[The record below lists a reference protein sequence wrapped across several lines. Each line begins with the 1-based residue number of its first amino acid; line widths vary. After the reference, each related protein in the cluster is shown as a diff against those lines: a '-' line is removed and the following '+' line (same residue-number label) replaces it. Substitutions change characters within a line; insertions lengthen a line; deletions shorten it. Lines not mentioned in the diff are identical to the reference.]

1 MQALLDVILP
11 VFLVVGCGYIVV
23 WRNVFSTAA
32 VDGLM
37 SYTQNFAI
45 PCLLFMALIKIDLGQ
60 AYSFRLMGS
69 YYIGAASGFAL
80 GFLGARYIFKR
91 SAEDSVAIGF
101 VSLFSN
107 SVMMGLAITERA
119 YGIDALV
126 ANFAIVSL
134 HAPFCYFVGITA
146 MEIAKSDGDSILQV
160 AMNVGKSM
168 MKNALFVAILLGLL
182 VNFSG
187 IALPKALLDGTNMV
201 ATTALPAALF
211 GMGGVLYQYRPEGDF
226 GAIAWV
232 VGISLFVHPAIVWN
246 LGQYWV
252 LSVSELRSAVLTS
265 AMAPGINCYIFASM
279 YNRAKRVAASG
290 VLIAT
295 ALSVLTIWCWLQ
307 VLP

>member
-11 VFLVVGCGYIVV
+11 VFFVVGFGYVVV
-23 WRNVFSTAA
+23 WRKVFSTAA

-119 YGIDALV
+119 YGFDALV

-146 MEIAKSDGDSILQV
+146 MELAKSDGDSIAQV
-160 AMNVGKSM
+160 AQNVGKSM
-168 MKNALFVAILLGLL
+168 MKNALFIAILLGLL
-182 VNFSG
+182 VN
-187 IALPKALLDGTNMV
+187 ITDVALPKAFLEGTNMV

-232 VGISLFVHPAIVWN
+232 VGISLLVHPAIVWS
-246 LGQYWV
+246 LGQLWD
-252 LSVSELRSAVLTS
+252 LSISELRSAVLTS
-265 AMAPGINCYIFASM
+265 AMAPGINCYIFASI

>member
-11 VFLVVGCGYIVV
+11 VFFVVGLGYAVV
-23 WRNVFSTAA
+23 WRKVFSTVA

-37 SYTQNFAI
+37 TYTQNFAI

-119 YGIDALV
+119 YGVDALV

-146 MEIAKSDGDSILQV
+146 MEIAKSDGDSIAQV
-160 AMNVGKSM
+160 ALNVGKSM
-168 MKNALFVAILLGLL
+168 MKNALFIAILLGLL
-182 VNFSG
+182 VN
-187 IALPKALLDGTNMV
+187 ITDVALPKAFLAGTNMV

-232 VGISLFVHPAIVWN
+232 VGISLLVHPAIVWS
-246 LGQYWV
+246 LGQLWD
-252 LSVSELRSAVLTS
+252 LSISELRSAVLTS

>member
-11 VFLVVGCGYIVV
+11 VFLVVGFGYVVV
-23 WRNVFSTAA
+23 WRKLFSTAA
-32 VDGLM
+32 VDGVM

-91 SAEDSVAIGF
+91 NAEDSVAIGF

-119 YGIDALV
+119 YGVDALV

-146 MEIAKSDGDSILQV
+146 MEIAKSDGDSIAHV
-160 AMNVGKSM
+160 ALNVGKSM
-168 MKNALFVAILLGLL
+168 MKNALFIAILLGLL
-182 VNFSG
+182 INVADV
-187 IALPKALLDGTNMV
+187 ALPKAFLDGAKMV

-232 VGISLFVHPAIVWN
+232 VGISLLVHPAIVWS
-246 LGQYWV
+246 LGQLWG
-252 LSVSELRSAVLTS
+252 LSISELRSAVLTS

>member
-1 MQALLDVILP
+1 MQALLEVILP
-11 VFLVVGCGYIVV
+11 VFLVVGFGYVVV
-23 WRNVFSTAA
+23 WRKLFSTAA

-80 GFLGARYIFKR
+80 GFLGARYVFKR

-119 YGIDALV
+119 YGVNALV

-146 MEIAKSDGDSILQV
+146 MEIAKSDGDSISQV
-160 AMNVGKSM
+160 ALNVGNSM
-168 MKNALFVAILLGLL
+168 MKNALFIAILLGLL
-182 VNFSG
+182 VN
-187 IALPKALLDGTNMV
+187 IADVALPQAFLDGTNMV

-232 VGISLFVHPAIVWN
+232 VGISLLVHPAIVWS
-246 LGQYWV
+246 LGQLWG

-265 AMAPGINCYIFASM
+265 AMAPGINCYIFANM

-307 VLP
+307 ILP

>member
-11 VFLVVGCGYIVV
+11 VFFVVGLGYAVV
-23 WRNVFSTAA
+23 WRKVFSTVA

-37 SYTQNFAI
+37 TYTQNFAI

-119 YGIDALV
+119 YGVDALV

-146 MEIAKSDGDSILQV
+146 MEIAKSDGDSIAQV
-160 AMNVGKSM
+160 AHNVGKSM
-168 MKNALFVAILLGLL
+168 MKNALFIAILLGLL
-182 VNFSG
+182 VN
-187 IALPKALLDGTNMV
+187 ITDVTLPMAFLLGTNMV

-232 VGISLFVHPAIVWN
+232 VGISLLVHPAIVWS
-246 LGQYWV
+246 LGQLWD
-252 LSVSELRSAVLTS
+252 LSISELRSAVLTS
-265 AMAPGINCYIFASM
+265 AMAPGINCYIFASI

>member
-11 VFLVVGCGYIVV
+11 VFLVVGFGYIVV
-23 WRNVFSTAA
+23 WRKLFSTAA

-146 MEIAKSDGDSILQV
+146 MEIAKSDGDSIAQV
-160 AMNVGKSM
+160 ALNVGKSM
-168 MKNALFVAILLGLL
+168 MKNALFIAILLGLL
-182 VNFSG
+182 VN
-187 IALPKALLDGTNMV
+187 IADVALPKAFLDGTNMV

-226 GAIAWV
+226 GAIVWV
-232 VGISLFVHPAIVWN
+232 VGISLLVHPAIVWS
-246 LGQYWV
+246 LGQLWD
-252 LSVSELRSAVLTS
+252 LNISELRSAVLTS

>member
-11 VFLVVGCGYIVV
+11 VFLVVGFGYIVV
-23 WRNVFSTAA
+23 WRKVFSTAA

-119 YGIDALV
+119 YGVDALV

-146 MEIAKSDGDSILQV
+146 MEIAKSDGDSISQV
-160 AMNVGKSM
+160 ALNVGKSM
-168 MKNALFVAILLGLL
+168 MKNALFIAILLGLL
-182 VNFSG
+182 VN
-187 IALPKALLDGTNMV
+187 IADVALPQAFLDGTNMV

-232 VGISLFVHPAIVWN
+232 VGISLLVHPAIVWS
-246 LGQYWV
+246 LGQLWD

-295 ALSVLTIWCWLQ
+295 ALSLLTIWCWLQ
-307 VLP
+307 ILP

>member
-11 VFLVVGCGYIVV
+11 VFLVVGFGYVVV
-23 WRNVFSTAA
+23 WRMVFSTAA

-91 SAEDSVAIGF
+91 NAEDSVAIGF

-119 YGIDALV
+119 YGVDALV

-146 MEIAKSDGDSILQV
+146 MEIAKSDGDSIAQV
-160 AMNVGKSM
+160 ALNVGKSM
-168 MKNALFVAILLGLL
+168 MKNALFIAILLGLL
-182 VNFSG
+182 VNVANV
-187 IALPKALLDGTNMV
+187 ALPQAFLDGTNMV

-232 VGISLFVHPAIVWN
+232 VGISLLVHPAIVWS
-246 LGQYWV
+246 LGQLWG

-307 VLP
+307 ILQ

>member
-11 VFLVVGCGYIVV
+11 VFFVVGLGYAVV
-23 WRNVFSTAA
+23 WRKVFSTVA

-37 SYTQNFAI
+37 TYTQNFAI

-119 YGIDALV
+119 YGVDALV

-146 MEIAKSDGDSILQV
+146 MELAKSDGDSIAQV
-160 AMNVGKSM
+160 AQNVGKSM
-168 MKNALFVAILLGLL
+168 MKNALFIAILLGLL
-182 VNFSG
+182 VN
-187 IALPKALLDGTNMV
+187 ITDVTLPKAFLEGTNMV

-232 VGISLFVHPAIVWN
+232 VGISLLVHPAIVWS
-246 LGQYWV
+246 LGQLWD
-252 LSVSELRSAVLTS
+252 LSISELRSAVLTS
-265 AMAPGINCYIFASM
+265 AMAPGINCYIFASI

>member
-11 VFLVVGCGYIVV
+11 VFLVVGFGYVVV
-23 WRNVFSTAA
+23 WRKVFSTAA

-37 SYTQNFAI
+37 SYSQNFAI

-80 GFLGARYIFKR
+80 GFLGARYVFKR

-119 YGIDALV
+119 YGVDALV

-146 MEIAKSDGDSILQV
+146 MEIAKSDGDSISQV
-160 AMNVGKSM
+160 ALNVGKSM
-168 MKNALFVAILLGLL
+168 MKNALFIAILLGLL
-182 VNFSG
+182 VN
-187 IALPKALLDGTNMV
+187 IADVALPQAFLAGANMV

-232 VGISLFVHPAIVWN
+232 VGISLLVHPAIVWS
-246 LGQYWV
+246 LGQLWG

-307 VLP
+307 ILP

>member
-23 WRNVFSTAA
+23 WRKVFSTAA

>member
-11 VFLVVGCGYIVV
+11 VFLVVGFGYIVV
-23 WRNVFSTAA
+23 WRKVFSTAA

-119 YGIDALV
+119 YGVDALV

-146 MEIAKSDGDSILQV
+146 MEIAKSDGDSIAQV
-160 AMNVGKSM
+160 ALNVGKSM
-168 MKNALFVAILLGLL
+168 MKNALFIAILLGLL
-182 VNFSG
+182 VN
-187 IALPKALLDGTNMV
+187 IADVALPQAFLDGTNMV

-232 VGISLFVHPAIVWN
+232 VGISLLVHPAIVWS
-246 LGQYWV
+246 LGQLWD

-307 VLP
+307 ILP

>member
-11 VFLVVGCGYIVV
+11 VFLVVGFGYIVV
-23 WRNVFSTAA
+23 WRKVFSTTA

-69 YYIGAASGFAL
+69 YYIGASSGFAL
-80 GFLGARYIFKR
+80 GFLGARYVFKR

-119 YGIDALV
+119 YGVDALV

-146 MEIAKSDGDSILQV
+146 MEIAKSDGDSISQV
-160 AMNVGKSM
+160 ALNVGESM
-168 MKNALFVAILLGLL
+168 MKNALFIAILLGLL
-182 VNFSG
+182 VN
-187 IALPKALLDGTNMV
+187 IADVALPQAFLDGTNMV

-232 VGISLFVHPAIVWN
+232 VGISLLVHPAIVWS
-246 LGQYWV
+246 LGQLWG

-307 VLP
+307 ILP

>member
-11 VFLVVGCGYIVV
+11 VFLVVGFGYVVV
-23 WRNVFSTAA
+23 WRKVFSTAA

-80 GFLGARYIFKR
+80 GFMGARYIFKR

-119 YGIDALV
+119 YGVDALV

-146 MEIAKSDGDSILQV
+146 MEIAKSDGDSIAQV
-160 AMNVGKSM
+160 ALNVGKSM
-168 MKNALFVAILLGLL
+168 MKNALFIAILLGLL
-182 VNFSG
+182 VN
-187 IALPKALLDGTNMV
+187 IADVALPQAFLDGTNMV

-232 VGISLFVHPAIVWN
+232 VGISLLVHPAIVWS
-246 LGQYWV
+246 LGQLWD

-307 VLP
+307 ILP

>member
-11 VFLVVGCGYIVV
+11 VFLVVGFGYVVV
-23 WRNVFSTAA
+23 WRKLFSTAA
-32 VDGLM
+32 VDGVM

-91 SAEDSVAIGF
+91 NAEDSVAIGF

-119 YGIDALV
+119 YGVDALV

-146 MEIAKSDGDSILQV
+146 MEIAKSDGDSIAQV
-160 AMNVGKSM
+160 ALNVGKSM
-168 MKNALFVAILLGLL
+168 MKNVLFIAILLGLL
-182 VNFSG
+182 VNVADV
-187 IALPKALLDGTNMV
+187 ALPKAFLDGANMV

-211 GMGGVLYQYRPEGDF
+211 GMGGVLYQYRPEGNF

-232 VGISLFVHPAIVWN
+232 VGISLLVHPAIVWS
-246 LGQYWV
+246 LGQLWG

-307 VLP
+307 ILP

>member
-11 VFLVVGCGYIVV
+11 VFFVVGLGYAVV
-23 WRNVFSTAA
+23 WRKVFSTVA

-37 SYTQNFAI
+37 TYTQNFAI

-119 YGIDALV
+119 YGVDALV

-146 MEIAKSDGDSILQV
+146 MEIAKSDGDSIAQV
-160 AMNVGKSM
+160 AQNVGKSM
-168 MKNALFVAILLGLL
+168 MKNALFIAILLGLL
-182 VNFSG
+182 VN
-187 IALPKALLDGTNMV
+187 ITDVTLPKAFLEGTNMV

-232 VGISLFVHPAIVWN
+232 VGISLLVHPAIVWS
-246 LGQYWV
+246 LGQLWDV
-252 LSVSELRSAVLTS
+252 SISELRSAVLTS

>member
-11 VFLVVGCGYIVV
+11 VFLVVGFGYVVV
-23 WRNVFSTAA
+23 WRKVFSTAA

-119 YGIDALV
+119 YGVDALV

-146 MEIAKSDGDSILQV
+146 MEIAKSDGDSIAQV
-160 AMNVGKSM
+160 ALNVGKSM
-168 MKNALFVAILLGLL
+168 MKNALFIAILLGLL
-182 VNFSG
+182 VN
-187 IALPKALLDGTNMV
+187 IADVALPKAFLDGTNMV

-232 VGISLFVHPAIVWN
+232 VGISLLVHPAIVWS
-246 LGQYWV
+246 LGQLWD

-295 ALSVLTIWCWLQ
+295 ALSVITIWCWLQ
-307 VLP
+307 ILP

>member
-11 VFLVVGCGYIVV
+11 VFFVVGLGYAVV
-23 WRNVFSTAA
+23 WRKVFSTVA

-37 SYTQNFAI
+37 TYTQNFAI

-119 YGIDALV
+119 YGVDALV

-146 MEIAKSDGDSILQV
+146 MELAKSDGDSIAQV
-160 AMNVGKSM
+160 AQNVGKSM
-168 MKNALFVAILLGLL
+168 MKNALFIAILLGLL
-182 VNFSG
+182 VNFTDVT
-187 IALPKALLDGTNMV
+187 LPKAFLEGTNMV

-232 VGISLFVHPAIVWN
+232 VGISLLVHPAIVWS
-246 LGQYWV
+246 LGQLWD
-252 LSVSELRSAVLTS
+252 LSISELRSAVLTS
-265 AMAPGINCYIFASM
+265 AMAPGINCYIFASI

>member
-11 VFLVVGCGYIVV
+11 VFLVVGFGYIVV
-23 WRNVFSTAA
+23 WRKVFSTAA

-119 YGIDALV
+119 YGVDALV

-146 MEIAKSDGDSILQV
+146 MEIAKSDGDSISQV
-160 AMNVGKSM
+160 ALNVGKSM
-168 MKNALFVAILLGLL
+168 MKNALFIAILLGLL
-182 VNFSG
+182 VN
-187 IALPKALLDGTNMV
+187 IADVALPQAFLDGTNMV

-232 VGISLFVHPAIVWN
+232 VGISLLVHPAIVWS
-246 LGQYWV
+246 LGQLWG

-307 VLP
+307 ILP

>member
-1 MQALLDVILP
+1 
-11 VFLVVGCGYIVV
+11 
-23 WRNVFSTAA
+23 
-32 VDGLM
+32 M

-60 AYSFRLMGS
+60 AYSFQLMGS
-69 YYIGAASGFAL
+69 YYIGAFSGFAL

-91 SAEDSVAIGF
+91 SAQDSVAIGF

-146 MEIAKSDGDSILQV
+146 MEIAKSDGDSIAWV
-160 AMNVGKSM
+160 ALNVSKSM
-168 MKNALFVAILLGLL
+168 MKNALFIAILLGLL
-182 VNFSG
+182 VNIAD
-187 IALPKALLDGTNMV
+187 IALPKALLDGANMV

-226 GAIAWV
+226 GAITWV
-232 VGISLFVHPAIVWN
+232 VGISLLVHPAIVWS
-246 LGQYWV
+246 LGQFWG

-265 AMAPGINCYIFASM
+265 AMAPGINCYIFASI

-295 ALSVLTIWCWLQ
+295 ALSVLTIWCWLK

>member
-11 VFLVVGCGYIVV
+11 VFLVVGFGYIVV
-23 WRNVFSTAA
+23 WRKVFSTAA

-101 VSLFSN
+101 ISLFSN

-119 YGIDALV
+119 YGVDALV

-146 MEIAKSDGDSILQV
+146 MEIAKSDGDSIAQV
-160 AMNVGKSM
+160 ALNVGKSM
-168 MKNALFVAILLGLL
+168 MKNALFIAILLGLL
-182 VNFSG
+182 VNISDV
-187 IALPKALLDGTNMV
+187 ALPKAFLDGTNMV

-232 VGISLFVHPAIVWN
+232 VGISLLVHPAIVWS
-246 LGQYWV
+246 LGQIWD
-252 LSVSELRSAVLTS
+252 LSISELRSAVLTS

-307 VLP
+307 ILP

>member
-11 VFLVVGCGYIVV
+11 VFLVVGFGYIVV
-23 WRNVFSTAA
+23 WRKVFSTAA

-69 YYIGAASGFAL
+69 YYIGASSGFAL
-80 GFLGARYIFKR
+80 GFLGARYVFKR

-119 YGIDALV
+119 YGVDALV

-146 MEIAKSDGDSILQV
+146 MEIAKSDGDSISQV
-160 AMNVGKSM
+160 ALNVGKSM
-168 MKNALFVAILLGLL
+168 MKNALFIAILLGLL
-182 VNFSG
+182 VN
-187 IALPKALLDGTNMV
+187 IADVALPQAFLDSTNMV

-232 VGISLFVHPAIVWN
+232 VGISLLVHPAIVWS
-246 LGQYWV
+246 LGQLWG

>member
-11 VFLVVGCGYIVV
+11 VFFVVGLGYAVV
-23 WRNVFSTAA
+23 WRKVFSTVA

-37 SYTQNFAI
+37 TYTQNFAI

-119 YGIDALV
+119 YGVDALI

-146 MEIAKSDGDSILQV
+146 MELAKSDGDSIAQV
-160 AMNVGKSM
+160 AQNVGKSM
-168 MKNALFVAILLGLL
+168 MKNTLFIAILLGLL
-182 VNFSG
+182 VN
-187 IALPKALLDGTNMV
+187 ITDVALPKAFLEGTNMV

-232 VGISLFVHPAIVWN
+232 VGISLLVHPAIVWS
-246 LGQYWV
+246 LGQLWD
-252 LSVSELRSAVLTS
+252 LSISELRSAVLTS
-265 AMAPGINCYIFASM
+265 AMAPGINCYIFASI

>member
-11 VFLVVGCGYIVV
+11 VFFVVGLGYVVV
-23 WRNVFSTAA
+23 WRKVFSTAA
-32 VDGLM
+32 ADGLM
-37 SYTQNFAI
+37 TYTQNFAI

-119 YGIDALV
+119 YGVDALV

-146 MEIAKSDGDSILQV
+146 MEIAKSDGDSIAQV
-160 AMNVGKSM
+160 ALNVGKSM
-168 MKNALFVAILLGLL
+168 MKNALFIAILLGLL
-182 VNFSG
+182 VN
-187 IALPKALLDGTNMV
+187 ITDVALPKAFLEGTNMV

-211 GMGGVLYQYRPEGDF
+211 GMGGVLFQYRPEGDF

-232 VGISLFVHPAIVWN
+232 VGISLLVHPAIVWS
-246 LGQYWV
+246 LGQLWDV
-252 LSVSELRSAVLTS
+252 SISELRSAVLTS

>member
-11 VFLVVGCGYIVV
+11 VFFVVGLGYAVV
-23 WRNVFSTAA
+23 WRKVFSTVA

-37 SYTQNFAI
+37 TYTQNFAI

-119 YGIDALV
+119 YGVDALV

-146 MEIAKSDGDSILQV
+146 MELAKSDGDSIAQV
-160 AMNVGKSM
+160 AQNVGKSM
-168 MKNALFVAILLGLL
+168 MKNALFIAILLGLL
-182 VNFSG
+182 VN
-187 IALPKALLDGTNMV
+187 ITDVALPKAFLEGTNMV

-232 VGISLFVHPAIVWN
+232 VGISLLVHPAIVWS
-246 LGQYWV
+246 LGQLWD

>member
-11 VFLVVGCGYIVV
+11 VFFVVGLGYAVV
-23 WRNVFSTAA
+23 WRKVFSTVA

-37 SYTQNFAI
+37 TYTQNFAI

-119 YGIDALV
+119 YGADALV

-146 MEIAKSDGDSILQV
+146 MEIAKSDGNSIAQV
-160 AMNVGKSM
+160 AQNVGKSM
-168 MKNALFVAILLGLL
+168 MKNALFIAILLGLL
-182 VNFSG
+182 VN
-187 IALPKALLDGTNMV
+187 ITDVALPKAFLEGTNMV

-232 VGISLFVHPAIVWN
+232 VGISLLVHPALVWS
-246 LGQYWV
+246 LGQLWG
-252 LSVSELRSAVLTS
+252 LSISELRSAVLTS
-265 AMAPGINCYIFASM
+265 AMAPGINCYIFASI

>member
-11 VFLVVGCGYIVV
+11 VFLVVGFGYIVV
-23 WRNVFSTAA
+23 WRKVFSTAA

-80 GFLGARYIFKR
+80 GFLGARYVFKR

-119 YGIDALV
+119 YGVDALV

-146 MEIAKSDGDSILQV
+146 MEIAKSDGDSISQV
-160 AMNVGKSM
+160 VLNVGKSM
-168 MKNALFVAILLGLL
+168 MKNALFIAILLGLL
-182 VNFSG
+182 VN
-187 IALPKALLDGTNMV
+187 IADVALPKAFLDGTNMV

-232 VGISLFVHPAIVWN
+232 VGISLLVHPAIVWS
-246 LGQYWV
+246 LGQLWD

>member
-11 VFLVVGCGYIVV
+11 VFLVVGFGYVVV
-23 WRNVFSTAA
+23 WRKVFSTAA

-119 YGIDALV
+119 YGVDALV

-146 MEIAKSDGDSILQV
+146 MEIAKSDGDSIAQV
-160 AMNVGKSM
+160 ALNVGKSM
-168 MKNALFVAILLGLL
+168 MKNALFIAILLGLL
-182 VNFSG
+182 VN
-187 IALPKALLDGTNMV
+187 IADVALPKAFLDGTNMV

-232 VGISLFVHPAIVWN
+232 VGISLLVHPAIVWS
-246 LGQYWV
+246 LGHLWD
-252 LSVSELRSAVLTS
+252 LSFSELRSAVLTS

>member
-11 VFLVVGCGYIVV
+11 VFLVVGFGYVVV
-23 WRNVFSTAA
+23 WRKVFSTAA

-80 GFLGARYIFKR
+80 GFMGARYIFKR

-119 YGIDALV
+119 YGVDALV

-146 MEIAKSDGDSILQV
+146 MEIAKSDGDSIAQV
-160 AMNVGKSM
+160 ALNVGKSM
-168 MKNALFVAILLGLL
+168 MKNALFIAILLGLF
-182 VNFSG
+182 VN
-187 IALPKALLDGTNMV
+187 IADVALPKAFLDGTNMV

-232 VGISLFVHPAIVWN
+232 VGISLLVHPAIVWS
-246 LGQYWV
+246 LGQLWD
-252 LSVSELRSAVLTS
+252 LSLSELRSAVLTS

-295 ALSVLTIWCWLQ
+295 ALSLLTIWCWLQ
-307 VLP
+307 ILP

>member
-11 VFLVVGCGYIVV
+11 VFFVVGLGYVVV
-23 WRNVFSTAA
+23 WRKVFSTAA

-37 SYTQNFAI
+37 TYTQNFAI

-119 YGIDALV
+119 YGVDALV

-146 MEIAKSDGDSILQV
+146 MEIAKSDGDSIAQV
-160 AMNVGKSM
+160 ALNVGKSM
-168 MKNALFVAILLGLL
+168 MKNALFIAILLGLL
-182 VNFSG
+182 VN
-187 IALPKALLDGTNMV
+187 ITDVALPKAFLEGTNMV

-232 VGISLFVHPAIVWN
+232 VGISLLVHPAIVWS
-246 LGQYWV
+246 LGQLWD
-252 LSVSELRSAVLTS
+252 LSISELRSAVLTS

>member
-11 VFLVVGCGYIVV
+11 VFLVVGFGYIVV
-23 WRNVFSTAA
+23 WRKVFSTAA

-119 YGIDALV
+119 YGVDALV

-146 MEIAKSDGDSILQV
+146 MEIAKSDGDSISQV
-160 AMNVGKSM
+160 VLNVGKSM
-168 MKNALFVAILLGLL
+168 MKNALFIAILLGLL
-182 VNFSG
+182 VN
-187 IALPKALLDGTNMV
+187 IADVALPQAFLDGTNMV

-232 VGISLFVHPAIVWN
+232 VGISLLVHPAIVWS
-246 LGQYWV
+246 LGQLWG

-307 VLP
+307 ILP

>member
-11 VFLVVGCGYIVV
+11 VFLVVGFGYVVV
-23 WRNVFSTAA
+23 WRKVFSTAA

-60 AYSFRLMGS
+60 AYSFQLMGS
-69 YYIGAASGFAL
+69 YYVGAAYGFAL

-119 YGIDALV
+119 YGVDALV

-146 MEIAKSDGDSILQV
+146 MEIAKSDGDSIAQV
-160 AMNVGKSM
+160 ALNISKSM
-168 MKNALFVAILLGLL
+168 IKNALFIAILLGLL
-182 VNFSG
+182 VNVAD
-187 IALPKALLDGTNMV
+187 IALSKALLDGTNMV

-232 VGISLFVHPAIVWN
+232 VGISLLVHPAIVWS
-246 LGQYWV
+246 LGQLWG

-307 VLP
+307 ILP

>member
-11 VFLVVGCGYIVV
+11 VFLVVGFGYVVV
-23 WRNVFSTAA
+23 WRKLFSAAA

-45 PCLLFMALIKIDLGQ
+45 PCLLFMALIKIDLSQ

-119 YGIDALV
+119 YGVDALV

-146 MEIAKSDGDSILQV
+146 MEIAKSDGDSIAQV
-160 AMNVGKSM
+160 ALNVGKSM
-168 MKNALFVAILLGLL
+168 MKNALFIAILLGLL
-182 VNFSG
+182 VN
-187 IALPKALLDGTNMV
+187 IADVALPKAFLDGTNMV

-232 VGISLFVHPAIVWN
+232 VGISLLVHPAIVWS
-246 LGQYWV
+246 LGQLWD

-307 VLP
+307 ILP

>member
-11 VFLVVGCGYIVV
+11 VFFVVGLGYAVV
-23 WRNVFSTAA
+23 WRKVFSTVA

-37 SYTQNFAI
+37 TYTQNFAI

-119 YGIDALV
+119 YGFDALV

-146 MEIAKSDGDSILQV
+146 MELAKSDGDSIAQV
-160 AMNVGKSM
+160 AQNVGKSM
-168 MKNALFVAILLGLL
+168 MKNALFIAILLGLL
-182 VNFSG
+182 VN
-187 IALPKALLDGTNMV
+187 ITDVALPKAFLEGTNMV

-232 VGISLFVHPAIVWN
+232 VGISLLVHPAIVWS
-246 LGQYWV
+246 LGQLWD
-252 LSVSELRSAVLTS
+252 LSISELRSAVLTS
-265 AMAPGINCYIFASM
+265 AMAPGINCYIFASI

>member
-1 MQALLDVILP
+1 
-11 VFLVVGCGYIVV
+11 
-23 WRNVFSTAA
+23 VFSTVA

-37 SYTQNFAI
+37 TYTQNFAI

-119 YGIDALV
+119 YGVDALV

-146 MEIAKSDGDSILQV
+146 MELAKSDGDSIAQV
-160 AMNVGKSM
+160 AQNVGKSM
-168 MKNALFVAILLGLL
+168 MKNALFIAILLGLL
-182 VNFSG
+182 VN
-187 IALPKALLDGTNMV
+187 ITDVALPKAFLEGTNMV

-232 VGISLFVHPAIVWN
+232 VGISLLVHPAIVWS
-246 LGQYWV
+246 LGQLWD
-252 LSVSELRSAVLTS
+252 LSISELRSAVLTS
-265 AMAPGINCYIFASM
+265 AMAPGINCYIFASI

>member
-11 VFLVVGCGYIVV
+11 VFFVVGFGYVVV
-23 WRNVFSTAA
+23 WRKVFSTAA

-37 SYTQNFAI
+37 TYTQNFAI

-119 YGIDALV
+119 YGVDALV

-146 MEIAKSDGDSILQV
+146 MEIAKSDGDSIAQV
-160 AMNVGKSM
+160 ALNVGKSM
-168 MKNALFVAILLGLL
+168 MKNALFIAILLGLL
-182 VNFSG
+182 VN
-187 IALPKALLDGTNMV
+187 ITDVALPKAFLEGTNMV

-232 VGISLFVHPAIVWN
+232 VGISLLVHPAIVWS
-246 LGQYWV
+246 LGQLWD
-252 LSVSELRSAVLTS
+252 LSISELRSAVLTS